1 MIFWYFST
9 YKFLF
14 HHFIKQ
20 KTPSLLNLKAKGD
33 LPMLTKRL
41 RALRE
46 DSDIKQKEIAEALQ
60 IKPNTY
66 NRYECGVNEPDIAM
80 LIKLADYFE
89 VSLDYLLAHEP
100 KNTNNLPD
108 LSHFLL
114 SGDYQLFGRTPTDDE
129 RQKLAAVVKLFFS

>member
-1 MIFWYFST
+1 
-9 YKFLF
+9 
-14 HHFIKQ
+14 
-20 KTPSLLNLKAKGD
+20 
-33 LPMLTKRL
+33 MLTKRL

-114 SGDYQLFGRTPTDDE
+114 NGDYQLFGRTPTDDE

>member
-1 MIFWYFST
+1 MF
-9 YKFLF
+9 
-14 HHFIKQ
+14 
-20 KTPSLLNLKAKGD
+20 
-33 LPMLTKRL
+33 TKRL

-89 VSLDYLLAHEP
+89 VSLDFLLGHKP
-100 KNTNNLPD
+100 KNINTVPD
-108 LSHFLL
+108 LSQFLL
-114 SGDYQLFGRTPTDDE
+114 NSNYQIFGRLPTDTE
-129 RQKLAAVVKLFFS
+129 RKKLAAVVKLFFQTPQ

>member
-1 MIFWYFST
+1 
-9 YKFLF
+9 
-14 HHFIKQ
+14 
-20 KTPSLLNLKAKGD
+20 
-33 LPMLTKRL
+33 MLIKRL

-89 VSLDYLLAHEP
+89 VSLDYLLAHKP
-100 KNTNNLPD
+100 KNTHSLPD

-114 SGDYQLFGRTPTDDE
+114 NGDYQIFGRTPTDDE

>member
-1 MIFWYFST
+1 MF
-9 YKFLF
+9 
-14 HHFIKQ
+14 
-20 KTPSLLNLKAKGD
+20 
-33 LPMLTKRL
+33 TKRL

-89 VSLDYLLAHEP
+89 VSLDFLLGHQP
-100 KNTNNLPD
+100 KNTDSLPD

-114 SGDYQLFGRTPTDDE
+114 NGDYQIFGRAPSNEE
-129 RQKLAAVVKLFFS
+129 RQKLATVVKLFFQTPQ